1 MIFLNILENIYIK
14 KGIFAK
20 YSYRQ
25 SWRKKR
31 CKMLTLFFQCLLSP
45 FPQLLFVPW
54 INFTVIRP
62 FIQFLEATKY
72 NLYYRELSPP
82 IGKSHI
88 TGGVEPCL
96 KIFSF
101 KTKMVWNLKLSQE
114 LQMLSSVT
122 LNSHVTKI
130 VMNSGSQLSEL

>member
-1 MIFLNILENIYIK
+1 MIFLNILENIFIK

-82 IGKSHI
+82 IGKSHK
-88 TGGVEPCL
+88 TGGMETCL
-96 KIFSF
+96 K
-101 KTKMVWNLKLSQE
+101 KLSKPE
-114 LQMLSSVT
+114 FNKLAKLRR
-122 LNSHVTKI
+122 LFFIFCCLYSHFIFVKTITTDFVKCK
-130 VMNSGSQLSEL
+130 MF